1 MTAGAYNRCVKRQAV
16 PSVRGTRDFYP
27 PEMAFRK
34 WLHGTARSVSERFGY
49 AEYEGPILET
59 VDLYTAKS
67 GEELVKEQAFTLTDK
82 GGDLLAL
89 RPELTPTLARMVA
102 ARAQELAKPI
112 RWFSYGP
119 FWRYERPQ
127 KGRGREFFQWNVD
140 CVGSNSPACDAE
152 AVAIAASFFAAAG
165 LLPTEVRILV
175 NDRRLMEGEIARL
188 GIDPARKKDLFRLI
202 DRKDKM
208 PAEKWRA
215 HAAEIG
221 LSGAADPLEALL
233 ADTELWRR
241 SESLTG
247 LFASARELGFVDW
260 IRFDPSVIRGLDYY
274 TGIVFEARDASG
286 EFRAILGGGRYDNL
300 VADVGGDPLS
310 GVGFAMGDMVV
321 ELVLSHYGKTPKLG
335 GSAARVLVTV
345 FGPDGLAPAAAAAR
359 KFREAGVPAALYPE
373 PAKLEKQLKYA
384 DALGI
389 PFAAIIGPDEAAAG
403 KVAVKDLARKSQETL
418 SWGEATERVRA
429 RG

>member
-1 MTAGAYNRCVKRQAV
+1 MKRQAV

-27 PEMAFRK
+27 PEMAFRN
-34 WLHGTARSVSERFGY
+34 WLHATVRSVSQRFGY

-59 VDLYTAKS
+59 VGLYAAKS

-140 CVGSNSPACDAE
+140 CVGSTSPACDAE
-152 AVAIAASFFAAAG
+152 AVQIAASFFAAAG
-165 LLPTEVRILV
+165 LLPSEVRILV
-175 NDRRLMEGEIARL
+175 NDRRLMEGEIARI
-188 GIDPARKKDLFRLI
+188 GVPPERKKDVFRLI

-208 PAEKWRA
+208 PPEKWRA

-221 LSGAADPLEALL
+221 LADAADPLEALL

-241 SESLTG
+241 SESLAG
-247 LFASARELGFVDW
+247 LFAAARGLGFADW

-274 TGIVFEARDASG
+274 TGIVFEARDATG
-286 EFRAILGGGRYDNL
+286 AFRAILGGGRYDNL

-321 ELVLSHYGKTPKLG
+321 ELVLAHYGKTPKRAA
-335 GSAARVLVTV
+335 SAARVLVTV
-345 FGPDGLAPAAAAAR
+345 FGPEGLPAAAAAAG
-359 KFREAGVPAALYPE
+359 KFREAGVPTALYPE

-384 DALGI
+384 DALAI
-389 PFAAIIGPDEAAAG
+389 PFAAIVGPDEAASG
-403 KVAVKDLARKSQETL
+403 KVALKDLAAKSQETL
-418 SWGEATERVRA
+418 SWDEAIARVK
-429 RG
+429 G